1 MDNNLFTTGK
11 LNNHVYLN
19 QLNNIFTESFNLAGS
34 YKIKRFSSKLN
45 PETDIQ
51 KDYLTKFSTERLRFV
66 PIIFS
71 KKDFEFL
78 VRLQLFIFSNLNL
91 NEIDELH
98 FENHRIIFLQI
109 FRCRLSPNYHQ
120 FIIDEFAQYDD
131 FIFKFNTAIINN
143 EILKNNFE
151 KYVLIDYELINDEL
165 KIKKELEL
173 KILNKLKIFNSNS
186 NLSINYDDY
195 NDYNHYDKKMFGD
208 LITADVNYF
217 FVLAKFDENI
227 RERFGIFQNKYLIRL
242 IFYNVLLREINKN
255 HNNFKLHNI
264 ENSLILF
271 EYLVKG
277 FSDNNSDT
285 DTSQL
290 YEKISNQ
297 LFFKGST
304 NLCSIDGVYDNF
316 DREFYQIKS
325 HNENISSSLLFK
337 IAKFLSRF
345 FDYH

>member
-34 YKIKRFSSKLN
+34 NKIKRFPSELKT
-45 PETDIQ
+45 ETDIQ
-51 KDYLTKFSTERLRFV
+51 KEYLTKISTERIRFI

-78 VRLQLFIFSNLNL
+78 VRLQLFVFNNLNL

-109 FRCRLSPNYHQ
+109 FRFRLTSNYHE
-120 FIIDEFAQYDD
+120 FIIDEFSQYDD
-131 FIFKFNTAIINN
+131 FIFQFNTAIMNN
-143 EILKNNFE
+143 DILKNNFE

-165 KIKKELEL
+165 KIKKGLEMN
-173 KILNKLKIFNSNS
+173 ILNKLKIFGQ
-186 NLSINYDDY
+186 NLISSINY
-195 NDYNHYDKKMFGD
+195 NDYNHYDKKIFED
-208 LITADVNYF
+208 LITSDVNYF
-217 FVLAKFDENI
+217 FALAKFDENI
-227 RERFGIFQNKYLIRL
+227 RERFGVFQNKYLIRL
-242 IFYNVLLREINKN
+242 IFYNILLREINKN